1 MDTPKKFNNV
11 YFLWLDE
18 NREFIKKMYF
28 SDYELKIKDNGK
40 KENLNV
46 LISKKAGEVWKSLD
60 ESVKETYKTK
70 LKQMNDA
77 PPSYETIDN
86 STDEEDEE
94 GLNVVTW
101 DYKGKTYLMD
111 ETTGGDVYDYDSQ
124 EKIGTKIKDGSLK
137 IDKGTKKINSN
148 KLVPSGFA
156 KPTIISQELC
166 DFLGKDQGTEMSRT
180 EVTKELTKYIK
191 SNNLQDEADRRKILP
206 DKKLTKLLNVEP
218 GQEVTYFNLQKY
230 MKVHFPKPKQ
240 KNTETEPKKMESKK
254 SVEHKPEKPYKEKRK
269 NIPQAVKKS
278 VWRKYIT
285 TEDPKK
291 LYGNCFVNCGKTI
304 TIEDFDLGHV
314 IPFSKGGED
323 NIDNLRPICRECNLS
338 MGTMNLDEFKE
349 KYGFNAPKEDEVSIQ
364 EEIFKLD
371 KEHQILETSI
381 EESQSCNEKLDECNK
396 EHKIFQEEY
405 NGLIKI
411 NTTKLDKLK
420 EEYEIALEELTHHF
434 KCETQKIEDSSTL
447 YNEKQKEIKKNMR
460 VNTQTINKNNDQISL
475 NQSKLENVMENKQ
488 TFISKLNHMKKLEE
502 ERKQQLM
509 LEIEEEVKADIEK
522 ENMRKEIRKKLMAS
536 ENLIDLN

>member
-1 MDTPKKFNNV
+1 
-11 YFLWLDE
+11 
-18 NREFIKKMYF
+18 
-28 SDYELKIKDNGK
+28 
-40 KENLNV
+40 
-46 LISKKAGEVWKSLD
+46 
-60 ESVKETYKTK
+60 
-70 LKQMNDA
+70 MNDA

-94 GLNVVTW
+94 GHNVVTC

-111 ETTGGDVYDYDSQ
+111 ETTGDVYDYDSQ
-124 EKIGTKIKDGSLK
+124 EKIGTKTKAGSLK

-148 KLVPSGFA
+148 KLEP
-156 KPTIISQELC
+156 KP
-166 DFLGKDQGTEMSRT
+166 KP
-180 EVTKELTKYIK
+180 K
-191 SNNLQDEADRRKILP
+191 
-206 DKKLTKLLNVEP
+206 
-218 GQEVTYFNLQKY
+218 
-230 MKVHFPKPKQ
+230 PKPKQ
-240 KNTETEPKKMESKK
+240 KNTKTEPKKMESKK
-254 SVEHKPEKPYKEKRK
+254 SVEHKPEKPDKPTRK

-291 LYGNCFVNCGKTI
+291 LYGKCFVNCGKTI

-314 IPFSKGGED
+314 IPFSKGGGD
-323 NIDNLRPICRECNLS
+323 NIDNMRPICRECNLS

-349 KYGFNAPKEDEVSIQ
+349 KYGFNVPKEDEVSIQ
-364 EEIFKLD
+364 EEITKLD
-371 KEHQILETSI
+371 KEHQIIATSL
-381 EESQSCNEKLDECNK
+381 EESQKCNEKLDKCNK

-411 NTTKLDKLK
+411 NATKLDKLK
-420 EEYEIALEELTHHF
+420 EEYEIALEELTQHF